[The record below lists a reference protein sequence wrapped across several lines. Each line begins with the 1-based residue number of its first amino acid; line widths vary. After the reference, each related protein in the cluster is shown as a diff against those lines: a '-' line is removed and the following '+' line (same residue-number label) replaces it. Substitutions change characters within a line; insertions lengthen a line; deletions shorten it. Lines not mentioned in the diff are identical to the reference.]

1 MRKDLRK
8 LSLGLLVVSL
18 VLLSVPFWGDD
29 SELWKG
35 VCFIYHKR
43 WVDGGTTKVEDW
55 VGTGF
60 FVAPDLVLTA
70 AHLHPDGTYD
80 VNFGYSEDDIVF
92 LTVKPYG
99 SDKSY
104 KTEVIV
110 KGPAEH
116 DLMLLKVYGYRSP
129 KFFRLTTKVK
139 EREKVMV
146 LAGRMV
152 KSQVSDEEVF
162 VPQKLVGFIVNT
174 KLEDF
179 WGVKEPIILPLIS
192 FVPTVWNGASGS
204 PLLNSKGEVIGVVVG
219 RSTPALAVA
228 EPVYPIL
235 PYLRGTRQSS
245 R

>member
-1 MRKDLRK
+1 MGRNLRK
-8 LSLGLLVVSL
+8 LNLGLLVVSL
-18 VLLSVPFWGDD
+18 VLVSVPFWGNDE
-29 SELWKG
+29 ELWKG
-35 VCFIYHKR
+35 VCFLYHER
-43 WVDGGTTKVEDW
+43 WVDGGTTKIEDW

-80 VNFGYSEDDIVF
+80 VDYGYGKDDIVF
-92 LTVKPYG
+92 LTVKPHG

-110 KGPAEH
+110 KGPDEH

-129 KFFRLTTKVK
+129 KFFQLTTKVK
-139 EREKVMV
+139 EREKIVV

-152 KSQVSDEEVF
+152 KSRFSEEEVF
-162 VPQKLVGFIVNT
+162 VPQKLTGFVVTTN
-174 KLEDF
+174 LEDF
-179 WGVKEPIILPLIS
+179 WGVNEPTILRLIS
-192 FVPTVWNGASGS
+192 FAPTVWNGASGS
-204 PLLNSKGEVIGVVVG
+204 PLLNSKGKVVGVVVG

-228 EPVYPIL
+228 EPIYPIL
-235 PYLRGTRQSS
+235 PYLPKTRPSS